1 MIIDLMDDFKR
12 FVYLYR
18 VMCGIQCLFVYFESV
33 YFEIGWFEYFG
44 GKVKCH
50 WKNRCKTRPARLVKI
65 FIEEGE
71 RTYFYER
78 LVWSRKSRWFG
89 WCAK

>member
-1 MIIDLMDDFKR
+1 MILNALCICTGLC
-12 FVYLYR
+12 VASS
-18 VMCGIQCLFVYFESV
+18 VCLFILKVLGGLGGF
-33 YFEIGWFEYFG
+33 GWFEYFG